1 MDTYTIT
8 LFGPLRERFGTN
20 KLNYSHPSN
29 NTVRSLLESLD
40 IEPDLVKVALDGVI
54 SELDLQLGDTSEI
67 AILPPVSGG

>member
-1 MDTYTIT
+1 MDTYQIT
-8 LFGPLRERFGTN
+8 LFGPLRERFGAN
-20 KLNYSHPSN
+20 KLNYSHPSS

-54 SELDLQLGDTSEI
+54 SELDQELGNTSEI